1 MATDWPAIKVEYLN
15 SNASLRELAAKH
27 GINEAGVLARGARE
41 GWDEERKRIQTKVI
55 AKANKS
61 LEQSR
66 TEQLIK
72 LNRDDLEAANAIK
85 AKVREMLHLIDT
97 PNDLRALSASLD
109 TAQKISRLALGV
121 ETAKTTSEVSGKM
134 AVTSLDLK
142 SLSDEELA
150 QMEALLDKTSRE

>member
-27 GINEAGVLARGARE
+27 NVKESAMMARCARDQWE
-41 GWDEERKRIQTKVI
+41 PERKRIQAKVI

-66 TEQLIK
+66 AEQLVK

-85 AKVREMLHLIDT
+85 AKARSMLDMIES

-109 TAQKISRLALGV
+109 TAQKISRLALCV

-150 QMEALLDKTSRE
+150 QMEALLDKTSKE